1 MANTHTLIAVERF
14 KAVLFTDVYGG
25 GMEGGLESVES
36 FSVLEF
42 PNFAMMCFAVH
53 LFSLCCGNGWAL

>member
-1 MANTHTLIAVERF
+1 MANTHTLIAIERF
-14 KAVLFTDVYGG
+14 KAVLFTDMYEGG
-25 GMEGGLESVES
+25 VEGGLESVES

-42 PNFAMMCFAVH
+42 QNSTMMCFAVY